1 MRQPAGDDFPRG
13 RVSALSS
20 SFPFHRLADFG
31 QEGCVSMS
39 ASHAFLKIV
48 RQIHLYVGVFIAPA
62 LLFFAFTGGLQVFS
76 LHETTRGS
84 DYKPPAWL
92 ATMAQLHKKQTT
104 LMPAHKARPADADN
118 HPPAPATSGG
128 DQTANAPAPMPMK
141 PDMPRMDAKNPLP
154 LKIFSAFVA
163 LGLFVSTLLG
173 LYMAYRYTRRPALVT
188 ILLVAGIVVPVIL
201 ALI

>member
-1 MRQPAGDDFPRG
+1 
-13 RVSALSS
+13 
-20 SFPFHRLADFG
+20 
-31 QEGCVSMS
+31 MS

-62 LLFFAFTGGLQVFS
+62 LLFFALTGGLQVFS

-92 ATMAQLHKKQTT
+92 VTMAQLHKKQTT
-104 LMPAHKARPADADN
+104 TVPMHKARPADADN
-118 HPPAPATSGG
+118 HPPAPVTSGG
-128 DQTANAPAPMPMK
+128 DQAANAPAPMPMK

-173 LYMAYRYTRRPALVT
+173 LYMAYRYTRRPAWVT
-188 ILLVAGIVVPVIL
+188 ILLVAGIVVPVVL

>member
-1 MRQPAGDDFPRG
+1 
-13 RVSALSS
+13 
-20 SFPFHRLADFG
+20 
-31 QEGCVSMS
+31 MS
-39 ASHAFLKIV
+39 ASHAFLKLV

-92 ATMAQLHKKQTT
+92 AVMAQLHKKQTAI
-104 LMPAHKARPADADN
+104 MPVRKPRPMDADN
-118 HPPAPATSGG
+118 RPPEPATSASG
-128 DQTANAPAPMPMK
+128 TAADAPVPMPVK
-141 PDMPRMDAKNPLP
+141 PDAPRMEAKNPLP

-188 ILLVAGIVVPVIL
+188 FLLLAGIVVPVVL